1 MPPAVG
7 EGRGAGAWSEGRVR
21 VRVSAPSRWQQGAAA
36 SRPIPTGSRRVRAVQ
51 AAQAA
56 QAVQAVQ
63 AVPAVQAAAGPR
75 KSPPEA
81 APCRAP
87 PRREAAGAAGRRGR
101 HLSCSPSAAGRGTQR
116 GSRSAAAGG
125 DLSLQTFS
133 GPVNLSWSQ
142 MRGTKVSIKKY
153 RASEVTKRQLV
164 MTYKMHA
171 IF

>member
-1 MPPAVG
+1 MFVSVPPAG
-7 EGRGAGAWSEGRVR
+7 GSRERPPP
-21 VRVSAPSRWQQGAAA
+21 APSQPEVAGCGQYRQRKQRKQYRQYRQRRGPG
-36 SRPIPTGSRRVRAVQ
+36 SRPLRRRH
-51 AAQAA
+51 
-56 QAVQAVQ
+56 
-63 AVPAVQAAAGPR
+63 
-75 KSPPEA
+75 A
-81 APCRAP
+81 APRRAA
-87 PRREAAGAAGRRGR
+87 RAAGRRGR

-133 GPVNLSWSQ
+133 GPVNLFWSQ